1 MATFNIEELENGTVY
16 DQDGTKVGSVAQL
29 YLDDASGEPN
39 WVTVN
44 TGLFGSNETFVP
56 LDQARV
62 SNGEIHVP
70 YTKDFIKDAPNLDAD
85 AHIDENQEDDLYR
98 YYGLNGGT
106 NEVGRTGD
114 REGHGNAAA
123 AGTAGAAG
131 AAGGLAGDRQDR
143 DVNDDRD
150 ALGHD
155 AGSNRGQY
163 PDERGEY
170 TREGDEGQY
179 GLEGTPRENR
189 DANLGEDDVDG
200 GADLT
205 GTHGAPAHGDVHGDG
220 TRADE
225 TRGVEGDGNS
235 VVRHEEQVNVGTE
248 RVQTGRARLRK
259 RVVTEQETVT
269 VPVEREEVEVVREP
283 VGEGQARDGG
293 SLGEEDLEVTLTEER
308 PVVDKE
314 VVAKERVGLDKN
326 VVQDQERVQT
336 EVGREEVEVVN
347 DGDADGRN
355 GVDGRNDRR

>member
-16 DQDGTKVGSVAQL
+16 DQDGSKVGGVAQL

-44 TGLFGSNETFVP
+44 TGLFGTNETFVP

-62 SNGEIHVP
+62 NNGEIHVP

-85 AHIDENQEDDLYR
+85 AHIDERQEDELYR
-98 YYGLNGGT
+98 YYGLNGSG
-106 NEVGRTGD
+106 NNDAARTGGRD
-114 REGHGNAAA
+114 GNADAAA

-131 AAGGLAGDRQDR
+131 GVAGARHDRN
-143 DVNDDRD
+143 VGDDR
-150 ALGHD
+150 AQRGHD
-155 AGSNRGQY
+155 DANRGQY

-179 GLEGTPRENR
+179 GLDGAPRDNR
-189 DANLGEDDVDG
+189 DANLGNRDVDG
-200 GADLT
+200 RN
-205 GTHGAPAHGDVHGDG
+205 DV
-220 TRADE
+220 
-225 TRGVEGDGNS
+225 DGNS

-259 RVVTEQETVT
+259 RVVTEQETIT
-269 VPVEREEVEVVREP
+269 VPVEREEVEIVREP
-283 VGEGQARDGG
+283 IGEGQAHDGG
-293 SLGEEDLEVTLTEER
+293 TLGEEDVEVTLTEER

-347 DGDADGRN
+347 DGDANGRNDLDGRSDL
-355 GVDGRNDRR
+355 DGRNDRR

>member
-16 DQDGTKVGSVAQL
+16 DQDGSKVGGVAQL

-44 TGLFGSNETFVP
+44 TGLFGTNETFVP

-62 SNGEIHVP
+62 NNGEIHVP

-85 AHIDENQEDDLYR
+85 AHIDERQEDELYR
-98 YYGLNGGT
+98 YYGLNGSG
-106 NEVGRTGD
+106 NNDAARTGGRD
-114 REGHGNAAA
+114 GNAAAAA

-131 AAGGLAGDRQDR
+131 GVAGARHDRN
-143 DVNDDRD
+143 VGDDR
-150 ALGHD
+150 AQRGHD
-155 AGSNRGQY
+155 DANRGQY

-170 TREGDEGQY
+170 TREGDQGQY
-179 GLEGTPRENR
+179 GLEGAPRDNR
-189 DANLGEDDVDG
+189 DANLGNRDVDG
-200 GADLT
+200 RN
-205 GTHGAPAHGDVHGDG
+205 DV
-220 TRADE
+220 
-225 TRGVEGDGNS
+225 DGNS

-259 RVVTEQETVT
+259 RVVTEQETIT
-269 VPVEREEVEVVREP
+269 VPVEREEVEIVREP
-283 VGEGQARDGG
+283 IGEGQAHDGG
-293 SLGEEDLEVTLTEER
+293 SLGEEDVEVTLTEER

-336 EVGREEVEVVN
+336 EVAREEVEVVN

-355 GVDGRNDRR
+355 DLDGRNNRR

>member
-16 DQDGTKVGSVAQL
+16 DQDGSKVGGVAQL

-44 TGLFGSNETFVP
+44 TGLFGTNETFVP

-62 SNGEIHVP
+62 NNGEIHVP

-85 AHIDENQEDDLYR
+85 AHIDERQEDELYR
-98 YYGLNGGT
+98 YYGLNGSG
-106 NEVGRTGD
+106 NNDAARTGGRD
-114 REGHGNAAA
+114 GNAAAAA

-131 AAGGLAGDRQDR
+131 GVAGARHDRN
-143 DVNDDRD
+143 VGDDR
-150 ALGHD
+150 AQRGHD
-155 AGSNRGQY
+155 DANRGQY

-170 TREGDEGQY
+170 TREGDQGQY
-179 GLEGTPRENR
+179 GLEGAPRDNR
-189 DANLGEDDVDG
+189 DANLGNRDVDG
-200 GADLT
+200 RN
-205 GTHGAPAHGDVHGDG
+205 DV
-220 TRADE
+220 
-225 TRGVEGDGNS
+225 DGNS

-259 RVVTEQETVT
+259 RVVTEQETIT
-269 VPVEREEVEVVREP
+269 VPVEREEVEIVREP
-283 VGEGQARDGG
+283 IGEGQAHDGG
-293 SLGEEDLEVTLTEER
+293 SLGEEDVEVTLTEER

-355 GVDGRNDRR
+355 DLDGRNNRR

>member
-16 DQDGTKVGSVAQL
+16 DQDGGKVGGVAQL

-44 TGLFGSNETFVP
+44 TGLFGTKETFVP

-62 SNGEIHVP
+62 SGGEIHVP

-85 AHIDENQEDDLYR
+85 AHIDEHQEDELYG
-98 YYGLNGGT
+98 YYGLSGDTAQSGGARDGAQAQNDARVEDANGSAG
-106 NEVGRTGD
+106 
-114 REGHGNAAA
+114 AAGA
-123 AGTAGAAG
+123 AGTAGAAAGGVAGANQRGDRNVEDDRARMGHDSASG
-131 AAGGLAGDRQDR
+131 AAG
-143 DVNDDRD
+143 
-150 ALGHD
+150 H
-155 AGSNRGQY
+155 Y
-163 PDERGEY
+163 PDERGEH
-170 TREGDEGQY
+170 TREGYEGQD
-179 GLEGTPRENR
+179 GVDGTHQGNR
-189 DANLGEDDVDG
+189 DAAAAGTGAAG
-200 GADLT
+200 G
-205 GTHGAPAHGDVHGDG
+205 V
-220 TRADE
+220 
-225 TRGVEGDGNS
+225 DGNS

-269 VPVEREEVEVVREP
+269 VPVEREEVELVREP

-293 SLGEEDLEVTLTEER
+293 SLGEEEVDVTLTEER

-336 EVGREEVEVVN
+336 EVGREEVDVVN
-347 DGDADGRN
+347 DGDLDDRD
-355 GVDGRNDRR
+355 VDGGNNVR